1 MDSFSVSSLSSILF
15 PNSEKAQAL
24 GSCSCVFCLT
34 GSSRQKA
41 QRPSSLSLCSLAAP
55 THPLSVRNIS
65 KPKMVG
71 KGRKRRHFNF
81 TLGFFILLT
90 HCMQCYGCLLC
101 ASHTFLHSH
110 VSSTFEQCVFYQTA
124 TVAKRNKSQNGRN
137 GLRRMRVPLPY
148 YSVSCALEGVL
159 FTSICRKGSL
169 IPCCPCTAVKYK
181 PDAQLLILQLRR
193 VT

>member
-90 HCMQCYGCLLC
+90 HCMQLVVRCSVTAAFCVLPIPFYIRT
-101 ASHTFLHSH
+101 SHQHLNS
-110 VSSTFEQCVFYQTA
+110 VCSIKQPLWP
-124 TVAKRNKSQNGRN
+124 NGTRV
-137 GLRRMRVPLPY
+137 RM
-148 YSVSCALEGVL
+148 AEMDLEG
-159 FTSICRKGSL
+159 
-169 IPCCPCTAVKYK
+169 
-181 PDAQLLILQLRR
+181 
-193 VT
+193 